1 MARSKGVG
9 IKTCIAWS
17 ETLAVRAATLTSRFI
32 DTCNIFQSNQQRI
45 REGQVQYFGSAV
57 ANLPTGCFIYPALIG
72 YGYP

>member
-1 MARSKGVG
+1 MARSKGVR

-45 REGQVQYFGSAV
+45 REGRVQYFGSAV
-57 ANLPTGCFIYPALIG
+57 ANLPTGCLLLTQH
-72 YGYP
+72 